1 VDGGDRVIQDK
12 CGVVGVVTRGT
23 EVSGLLYYAMM
34 NLQHRGQESCGV
46 VIAKPA
52 TEGGKVEFQ
61 VHKGMGLV
69 EPVMTPDTLAKMKG
83 TVGIAHTR
91 YATTGASALENAQ
104 PFVVQG
110 VQGPLALGHNGDIPN
125 SDSLKDDLQRR
136 GWAFVTGSDSEVALR
151 LIASDLAETRNPVR
165 AIRATMSKLQGSYC
179 FTILIGDKLYAVRD
193 PLGIKPLCYGELED
207 GYMVASESVALD
219 TVHGRLVRDLEPG
232 EILELGPDGVKSYP
246 GPGQGEKAHCM
257 FEWVYFARAD
267 SVIDQRPVYDV
278 RLGLGRNLAK
288 EAPVQADV
296 VVAVPDSGR
305 AHALGFALQSKVPF
319 AEGLMKNRYVHRTF
333 IMPGQ
338 QNRQS
343 SVHLKLN
350 AVPSVVKGKRV
361 VLVDDSIVR
370 GTTMR
375 RIVRLL
381 REAGA
386 TEVHVRI
393 GSPPIT
399 APCYLG
405 IDFKDRKQLIA
416 ADKGV
421 PDIQEYLGADS
432 LAYLSHEGLVAA
444 LEKPK
449 RDLCMGCLT
458 GEYPVP
464 IEGERQRFQKSIEA
478 FTTPPAAT
486 PAAPA
491 TAPVHGRAPA
501 RAP

>member
-1 VDGGDRVIQDK
+1 MDEVIRDK
-12 CGVVGVVTRGT
+12 CGVVGIVTKSAD
-23 EVSGLLYYAMM
+23 VAGLLYYAMM
-34 NLQHRGQESCGV
+34 NLQHRGQESAGV
-46 VIAKPA
+46 VIVKPPQEGAKP
-52 TEGGKVEFQ
+52 EFQ

-69 EPVMTPDTLAKMKG
+69 EQVLTPDTMAKMKG
-83 TVGIAHTR
+83 TVGIGHTR

-125 SDSLKDDLQRR
+125 GDALKDDLQKR

-151 LIASDLAETRNPVR
+151 LIASDLAETHNPVR
-165 AIRATMSKLQGSYC
+165 AIRATMGKLQGSYS
-179 FTILIGDKLYAVRD
+179 FVILIGDRLYAVRD
-193 PLGIKPLCYGELED
+193 PLAIKPLCLGELED
-207 GYMVASESVALD
+207 GHAVASESVALD
-219 TVHGRLVRDLEPG
+219 SIHGRFVRDLEPG

-246 GPGQGEKAHCM
+246 GPSAGEKAHCM

-267 SVIDQRPVYDV
+267 SVIDQRAVYDV
-278 RLGLGRNLAK
+278 RVRLGRMLAK
-288 EAPVQADV
+288 EAPAEADV

-305 AHALGFALQSKVPF
+305 AHALGYALHSRIPF
-319 AEGLMKNRYVHRTF
+319 EEGLMKNRYVHRTF

-350 AVPSVVKGKRV
+350 AVPSVVRGKRV

-386 TEVHVRI
+386 SEVHVRI

-416 ADKGV
+416 ADKDV
-421 PDIQEYLGADS
+421 PAIREYLGADS
-432 LAYLSHEGLVAA
+432 LAYISHEGLVAA
-444 LEKPK
+444 IDKPK

-464 IEGERQRFQKSIEA
+464 VPGEKQRFQRSLETFAAAKGEA
-478 FTTPPAAT
+478 
-486 PAAPA
+486 AAP
-491 TAPVHGRAPA
+491 RAP
-501 RAP
+501 

>member
-1 VDGGDRVIQDK
+1 MRCVDGGERVIQDK
-12 CGVVGVVTRGT
+12 CGVVGVVTRSTDVAGH
-23 EVSGLLYYAMM
+23 LYYALM
-34 NLQHRGQESCGV
+34 NLQHRGQESCGI
-46 VIAKPA
+46 VITKPA
-52 TEGGKVEFQ
+52 AEGKAEFQ

-69 EPVMTPDTLAKMKG
+69 EQVLHADTLAKMKG
-83 TVGIAHTR
+83 TVGIGHCR

-110 VQGPLALGHNGDIPN
+110 LQGPLALGHNGDIPN
-125 SDSLKDDLQRR
+125 SDALKDDLQKR

-151 LIASDLAETRNPVR
+151 LIANALAETHNPVR
-165 AIRATMSKLQGSYC
+165 AIRATMQKLQGSYC
-179 FTILIGDKLYAVRD
+179 FTILINDKLYAVRD
-193 PLGIKPLCYGELED
+193 PMAIKPLCYGELDD

-232 EILELGPDGVKSYP
+232 EILELSAEGVKSYE
-246 GPGQGEKAHCM
+246 GPKVDPKAHCM
-257 FEWVYFARAD
+257 FEYVYFARAD
-267 SVIDQRPVYDV
+267 AVIDQRPVYDV
-278 RLGLGRNLAK
+278 RLALGRNLAR
-288 EAPVQADV
+288 EAPVEADV

-305 AHALGFALQSKVPF
+305 AHALGYAQHSRIPF

-350 AVPSVVKGKRV
+350 AVPTVVKGQRV

-386 TEVHVRI
+386 REVHVRI
-393 GSPPIT
+393 GSPPIS

-405 IDFKDRKQLIA
+405 IDFKDRNQLIA
-416 ADKGV
+416 ADKT
-421 PDIQEYLGADS
+421 PKEIEQYLGADS
-432 LAYLSHEGLVAA
+432 LAYISQEGLVAA
-444 LEKPK
+444 IAKPK
-449 RDLCMGCLT
+449 RDLCMGCIT
-458 GEYPVP
+458 GEYPVQVP
-464 IEGERQRFQKSIEA
+464 GERLRFQKPLESFA
-478 FTTPPAAT
+478 PPAAK
-486 PAAPA
+486 PAEPQ
-491 TAPVHGRAPA
+491 A
-501 RAP
+501 RRP